1 MKVPH
6 GAAIVVA
13 DGGRFALF
21 RNRGTPF
28 DPDLELIEQ
37 EAADF
42 PKTSELGADRP
53 GRAFESVGARRS
65 AYEMTDI
72 RDKVEEDYCRDI
84 ARRVEQLVAG
94 TREGVLLVAAPRAL
108 GTIRDALSGE
118 ARASLTAEVAKDYTG
133 LSAAEVGR
141 LLANLPD

>member
-6 GAAIVVA
+6 GAAVMVA

-28 DPDLELIEQ
+28 APDLELIEQ
-37 EAADF
+37 EVADF
-42 PKTSELGADRP
+42 PKTSEMGSDRP

-72 RDKVEEDYCRDI
+72 RDKAEEEYCRAI
-84 ARRVEQLVAG
+84 AARVATLVG
-94 TREGVLLVAAPRAL
+94 DTRAGVLLVAAPRAL
-108 GTIRDALSGE
+108 GTIREALSAEVRDALV
-118 ARASLTAEVAKDYTG
+118 AEIPKDYTG
-133 LSAAEVGR
+133 LAAGEVAK
-141 LLANLPD
+141 LLAQLPD